1 MIETSREY
9 GRGLLRGVTQFN
21 REHGPWSIYFK
32 PKGLGEHPSQWLE
45 TWNGDGIL
53 ARISNQQMADAI
65 LKTKLPVI
73 DLRGSISDLGLPPFG
88 ADNEIIAEV
97 AYEHLAERGFHH
109 FGICGEPPGIH
120 RYDDERCALFHKMV
134 IDSGK
139 SCYNFEYKKNGRK
152 TVNWEEEQK
161 QITEWVKQLPK
172 PVAIMT
178 PHDDRGQQV
187 LEACQQA
194 GIYVPDEVAVL
205 SVDNDEYLCNLSF
218 PPLSSIDVNPER
230 IGYEAAETL
239 DRMMSEKTKNF
250 EATIIPPRG
259 VVTRQSTDVMA
270 MKDQDI
276 VKAVRYI
283 RDHACSDITVDD
295 VLDQLSISRSMF
307 NRRFKKILGR
317 SPKSEMI
324 RVQIERARELLIDSD
339 LPVQK
344 IAESCGFQE
353 PKYFIQ
359 VFHRRVGMT
368 PLTFRRSSK
377 RM

>member
-1 MIETSREY
+1 
-9 GRGLLRGVTQFN
+9 
-21 REHGPWSIYFK
+21 
-32 PKGLGEHPSQWLE
+32 
-45 TWNGDGIL
+45 
-53 ARISNQQMADAI
+53 
-65 LKTKLPVI
+65 
-73 DLRGSISDLGLPPFG
+73 
-88 ADNEIIAEV
+88 
-97 AYEHLAERGFHH
+97 
-109 FGICGEPPGIH
+109 
-120 RYDDERCALFHKMV
+120 
-134 IDSGK
+134 
-139 SCYNFEYKKNGRK
+139 
-152 TVNWEEEQK
+152 
-161 QITEWVKQLPK
+161 
-172 PVAIMT
+172 MT

-239 DRMMSEKTKNF
+239 NRMMAGKQEGF
-250 EATIIPPRG
+250 QETIIPPRG

-317 SPKSEMI
+317 SPKAEMI

-339 LPVQK
+339 LPVQE

-359 VFHRRVGMT
+359 VFHRRVGVT
-368 PLTFRRSSK
+368 PLTFRRNSK